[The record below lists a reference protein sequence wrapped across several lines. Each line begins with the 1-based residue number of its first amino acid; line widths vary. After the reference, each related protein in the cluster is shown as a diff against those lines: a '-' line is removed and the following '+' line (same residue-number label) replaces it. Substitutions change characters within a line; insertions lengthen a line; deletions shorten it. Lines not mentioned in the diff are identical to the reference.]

1 MDEVEPSTE
10 TQQAARNKKKD
21 EIDEKITRAVQQL
34 PQTWV
39 KSPTVVVEAAIFLI
53 QEGVFKI
60 PDLGIQN
67 VKQCR
72 AFLLTAIWFQ

>member
-1 MDEVEPSTE
+1 MDGVEPSTK
-10 TQQAARNKKKD
+10 THQAASNNKKD
-21 EIDEKITRAVQQL
+21 EIDEKIKRAVQQL

-60 PDLGIQN
+60 PDLGTLN
-67 VKQCR
+67 VK
-72 AFLLTAIWFQ
+72 